1 MKRYWK
7 LSTLTVFI
15 VVVLTGFFIQSSFA
29 FSNYPE
35 FILKHQSG
43 DEKLG
48 SKIEVEGNYSDH
60 SDSFGN
66 SLSID
71 EEGTTYL
78 QTTYLSQL
86 QNPFLGPEIKQLQ
99 KKYKSFM
106 RGKSDYIGN
115 YYENKDTLA
124 YVNIETDTNF
134 TGYAI
139 TDQYFDIEVLDKET
153 GDRQAFQ
160 LELPDRKYINFSDVR
175 GVTLHGDELKIITNL
190 SFYDELCLDREEKHV
205 FSFYVIEREILD
217 DEWIVTNEE
226 DMNQEYDVWTDIEPV
241 PWELQ
246 QNPEYFVFI
255 KSTHKN
261 IERDDGHYES
271 EMLEN
276 EYIVYHIAS
285 GEHEGFELPDEWKDD
300 NTLLHSWIEGE
311 HLLFY
316 EIDNNELKLY
326 DYNLSSQQFDDK
338 KHFDLPEGAT
348 EEAYVT
354 IQDDKVIVANRYHQG
369 STSSAIIIYD
379 YDSEDKLYERIIDI
393 EGNEP
398 TANDELI
405 IHDVQFQ

>member
-134 TGYAI
+134 TGYA
-139 TDQYFDIEVLDKET
+139 
-153 GDRQAFQ
+153 
-160 LELPDRKYINFSDVR
+160 FSDVR
-175 GVTLHGDELKIITNL
+175 SVTLHGDELKIITNL
-190 SFYDELCLDREEKHV
+190 SFYDESGLDKEEMHV
-205 FSFYVIEREILD
+205 FSIDVIEREILD

-246 QNPEYFVFI
+246 QNPEYFV
-255 KSTHKN
+255 
-261 IERDDGHYES
+261 
-271 EMLEN
+271 
-276 EYIVYHIAS
+276 
-285 GEHEGFELPDEWKDD
+285 
-300 NTLLHSWIEGE
+300 
-311 HLLFY
+311 
-316 EIDNNELKLY
+316 
-326 DYNLSSQQFDDK
+326 
-338 KHFDLPEGAT
+338 
-348 EEAYVT
+348 
-354 IQDDKVIVANRYHQG
+354 
-369 STSSAIIIYD
+369 
-379 YDSEDKLYERIIDI
+379 
-393 EGNEP
+393 
-398 TANDELI
+398 
-405 IHDVQFQ
+405 